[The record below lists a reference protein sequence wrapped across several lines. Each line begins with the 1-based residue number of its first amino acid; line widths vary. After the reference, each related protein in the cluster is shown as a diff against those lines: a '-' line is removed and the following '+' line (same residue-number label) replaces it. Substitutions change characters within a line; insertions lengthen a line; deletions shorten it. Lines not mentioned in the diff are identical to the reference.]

1 MVDNTT
7 GSRSTTAN
15 SSSEDVK
22 DQLNVLRKDLTD
34 LAETVKQQAKSK
46 LSEAED
52 QARQRVGELEEQIRE
67 KPIQSALIAAGV
79 GFLLGAILSR

>member
-1 MVDNTT
+1 MDNTT

-15 SSSEDVK
+15 SSNEDVR
-22 DQLNVLRKDLTD
+22 DQLNVLRKDLSD
-34 LAETVKQQAKSK
+34 LAETVKQQAKSR

-52 QARQRVGELEEQIRE
+52 QARQKVGELEEQIRE
-67 KPIQSALIAAGV
+67 KPIQATMIAAGV

>member
-34 LAETVKQQAKSK
+34 LAETVKQQAKTK

-52 QARQRVGELEEQIRE
+52 HARQRVGEIEEQIRE